1 MNQNNLNTLS
11 YVSENIGFQSMELD
25 KMGMA
30 VANYK
35 ETEPTVVQAM
45 LGVFANALASHASH
59 LEELAEILDS
69 IYHSEE
75 KGQPCDKVGEPVN
88 PTTNFS

>member
-11 YVSENIGFQSMELD
+11 YVSENIGFQSMDLD

-30 VANYK
+30 VANYR

-45 LGVFANALASHASH
+45 LGVFANALASHASR
-59 LEELAEILDS
+59 LEELAEILNSVYD
-69 IYHSEE
+69 SEE
-75 KGQPCDKVGEPVN
+75 KGQISEGINDPV
-88 PTTNFS
+88 